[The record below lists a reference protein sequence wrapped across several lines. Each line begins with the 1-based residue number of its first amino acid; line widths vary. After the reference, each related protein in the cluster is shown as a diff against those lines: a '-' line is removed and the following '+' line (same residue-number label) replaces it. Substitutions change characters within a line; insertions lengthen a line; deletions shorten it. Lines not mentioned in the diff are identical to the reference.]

1 MRILSS
7 LVLLLYGFCCLG
19 TNKTVTDEEIE
30 VTVQKIMMEFSFKC
44 KVKLSDPISV
54 LFPEIRKLYQT
65 QENIKLIYNGELLT
79 KDQNEKA
86 TFAEKGIKNGETIFF
101 SFFSPG
107 TSSVVWVP
115 PTEPGKK
122 IKNDEILSTTTNVPS
137 GSNEKPQSLIGRH
150 GTDEKKKWWCP
161 C

>member
-30 VTVQKIMMEFSFKC
+30 VTVQKIMMDFSFKC

-54 LFPEIRKLYQT
+54 LFPEIRKWYQT
-65 QENIKLIYNGELLT
+65 QENIKLIYSGELLT
-79 KDQNEKA
+79 KDENEKA
-86 TFAEKGIKNGETIFF
+86 TFAQKGITNGKIIHFLF
-101 SFFSPG
+101 CDPG
-107 TSSVVWVP
+107 TSNVVLDFLP
-115 PTEPGKK
+115 EHDKK
-122 IKNDEILSTTTNVPS
+122 IKNETLSTTTNVQS
-137 GSNEKPQSLIGRH
+137 GSNEKPQSLIGRL
-150 GTDEKKKWWCP
+150 GKKWWCP